1 MAVAA
6 AVAAAAAAAAA
17 AGVLRPQ
24 FSLAAGAN
32 VALVVVV
39 FMAVAIFTRRLHV
52 RWNDVRYLKIN
63 LKENQAKG
71 IRKNAKLS
79 EFGRMR
85 ITRILSYNPI
95 TCEST
100 VPGRAFFFLS

>member
-1 MAVAA
+1 VAV
-6 AVAAAAAAAAA
+6 AAAAAAA

-24 FSLAAGAN
+24 FILAAGAN

-39 FMAVAIFTRRLHV
+39 FMAVAILTRLHV
-52 RWNDVRYLKIN
+52 RWKDVRYLKIN